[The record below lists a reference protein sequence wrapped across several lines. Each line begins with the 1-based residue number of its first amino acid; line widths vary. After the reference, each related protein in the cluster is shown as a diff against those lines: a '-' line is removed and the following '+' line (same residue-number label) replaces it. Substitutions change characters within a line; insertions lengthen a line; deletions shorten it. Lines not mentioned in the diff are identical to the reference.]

1 MEKKIKKIEGSQIE
15 ISVSMP
21 FVELERYIEKAFL
34 NLKQGV
40 SVKGFRE
47 GKAPQE
53 IVEKEIGR
61 DKAITEASNL
71 AVREV
76 YEETTKQGEFEPIGY
91 PQAEILKLADNNPFE
106 FKIISDVLPK
116 LDLPDIE
123 KIAQSNEKK
132 DVQVTEKELEDAIFW
147 VRKSRATFKD
157 LDREAQEGDF
167 VEIDYQ
173 SPQVENNKKYQDGF
187 VLGKGHLIKGF
198 EDNVISMK
206 AGENKEFKAQFPEE
220 YFKKELAG
228 KEVDFQVVMN
238 KVKEMILP
246 ELNDDFAKNLGKF
259 ENVED
264 LKKNIRNGIKQEK
277 ELEQRS
283 IWRNSVLEEVSKQI
297 DCEMPKSLV
306 LVEQERLNKQD
317 IKEEGL
323 AEKRIKSFLILREIG
338 KNNKIEVKEE
348 EITQAINSFL
358 ATYPQD
364 KQKDL
369 EQDRLKEY
377 YKGRIFEEKV
387 LKIIDSYA
395 FNSNSN

>member
-1 MEKKIKKIEGSQIE
+1 MEKKIKKITGSQIE

-21 FVELERYIEKAFL
+21 FLELEKYIEKAFS

-53 IVEKEIGR
+53 IIEKEIGR

-71 AVREV
+71 AVRES
-76 YEETTKQGEFEPIGY
+76 YEEIIKQGEFEPIGY

-123 KIAQSNEKK
+123 KIAKSIEKK

-157 LDREAQEGDF
+157 LDREAKEGDF

-187 VLGKGHLIKGF
+187 VLGKGHLVKGF
-198 EDNVISMK
+198 EDNVVSMK
-206 AGENKEFKAQFPEE
+206 EGENKEFKAKFPEE

-228 KEVDFQVVMN
+228 KEVDFKVVMN

-246 ELNDDFAKNLGKF
+246 ELDNDFAKSLGKF

-264 LKKNIRNGIKQEK
+264 LKKNIRNGIQQEK
-277 ELEQRS
+277 ELEQKS

-306 LVEQERLNKQD
+306 LVEKERLEKQD
-317 IKEEGL
+317 MKEEGL

-387 LKIIDSYA
+387 LEIIDSYA
-395 FNSNSN
+395 ISSNSN